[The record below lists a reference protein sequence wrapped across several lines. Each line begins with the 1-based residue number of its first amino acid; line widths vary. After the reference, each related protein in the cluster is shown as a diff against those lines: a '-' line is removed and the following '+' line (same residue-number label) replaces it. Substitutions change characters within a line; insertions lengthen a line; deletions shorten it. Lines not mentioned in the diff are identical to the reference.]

1 MTAIINSE
9 TKIASQIDDKEP
21 KKGEHAGFFIGEIK

>member
-9 TKIASQIDDKEP
+9 TETASQISDKEP
-21 KKGEHAGFFIGEIK
+21 KKGEHAGFFMGEMK